1 MYDLHGI
8 FLSVNFVSLI
18 SVLLLLSD
26 DDSELSCVLETDPE
40 DDEDDDD
47 DDDVGVGIEDIKVAG
62 ISSSRDKIVSS
73 IDKSI
78 GLSGQRGS
86 IKTSPVNIPVQ

>member
-1 MYDLHGI
+1 M
-8 FLSVNFVSLI
+8 
-18 SVLLLLSD
+18 VLLLLSD

-40 DDEDDDD
+40 DDEDD

-86 IKTSPVNIPVQ
+86 IKTSPVNIPVE

>member
-18 SVLLLLSD
+18 LVLLLLPD

-40 DDEDDDD
+40 DDEDDD

-86 IKTSPVNIPVQ
+86 IKTSPVNIPVE

>member
-18 SVLLLLSD
+18 LVLLLLSD

-47 DDDVGVGIEDIKVAG
+47 DDVGVGIEDIKVAG

-73 IDKSI
+73 INKSI

>member
-47 DDDVGVGIEDIKVAG
+47 DDVGVGIEDIKVAG

-73 IDKSI
+73 INKSI

>member
-18 SVLLLLSD
+18 LVLLLLSD

-40 DDEDDDD
+40 DDEDDD

-86 IKTSPVNIPVQ
+86 IKTSPVNIPVE

>member
-1 MYDLHGI
+1 MYDLHGV
-8 FLSVNFVSLI
+8 FLSVSFVSLI
-18 SVLLLLSD
+18 LVLLLLSD

-73 IDKSI
+73 INKSI

>member
-1 MYDLHGI
+1 M
-8 FLSVNFVSLI
+8 
-18 SVLLLLSD
+18 VLLLLSD

-47 DDDVGVGIEDIKVAG
+47 DDDDDVGVGIEDVKVAG

-73 IDKSI
+73 INKSI

>member
-1 MYDLHGI
+1 M
-8 FLSVNFVSLI
+8 
-18 SVLLLLSD
+18 VLLLLSD
-26 DDSELSCVLETDPE
+26 IDSELSCVLERDPE
-40 DDEDDDD
+40 DDEDD

-73 IDKSI
+73 INKSI

>member
-18 SVLLLLSD
+18 LVLLLLSD

-40 DDEDDDD
+40 DDEDD

>member
-1 MYDLHGI
+1 M
-8 FLSVNFVSLI
+8 
-18 SVLLLLSD
+18 VLLLLSD
-26 DDSELSCVLETDPE
+26 DDSELSCVLERDPE
-40 DDEDDDD
+40 DDEDD

-86 IKTSPVNIPVQ
+86 IKTSPVNIPVE

>member
-1 MYDLHGI
+1 M
-8 FLSVNFVSLI
+8 
-18 SVLLLLSD
+18 VLLLLPD

-40 DDEDDDD
+40 DDEDD

-73 IDKSI
+73 INKSI